1 MTPTTGG
8 QFTLVFIHV
17 CRSGGEENKRK
28 NRWKKTVSCV
38 HYTLLFVVCGTLLL
52 LFAVLL
58 TN

>member
-1 MTPTTGG
+1 MYVG
-8 QFTLVFIHV
+8 I
-17 CRSGGEENKRK
+17 GEENKRK
-28 NRWKKTVSCV
+28 RSVEKTVSCV